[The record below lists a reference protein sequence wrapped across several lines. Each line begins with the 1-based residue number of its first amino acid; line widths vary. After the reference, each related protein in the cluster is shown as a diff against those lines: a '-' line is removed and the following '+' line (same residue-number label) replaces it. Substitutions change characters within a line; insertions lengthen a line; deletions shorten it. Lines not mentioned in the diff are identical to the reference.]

1 MKKYAKGKFV
11 VTRAITCFIMIII
24 FIFSYIL
31 GLLGF
36 LDVGFFWYIFL
47 FICMFIVLQE
57 VVRIFDCFYV
67 LDGDTLDIS
76 FLTIKKR
83 TKWYDFMT
91 IGRTAIYS
99 YQKEHRKIKY
109 KDILSIDLYVKEYVT
124 RYIWKKKLIF
134 IELKN
139 DEGLWIVDDVFSKKQ
154 LREII
159 KCIQEKNPK
168 IIMGEALKKD
178 FYMELLNEKKSAR

>member
-1 MKKYAKGKFV
+1 MKKSAKGKFV
-11 VTRAITCFIMIII
+11 VTKTITCFIMIII

-57 VVRIFDCFYV
+57 VVRIFACFYV

-76 FLTIKKR
+76 FLTIKKI

-91 IGRTAIYS
+91 LGRGAVYS
-99 YQKEHRKIKY
+99 YQNEYRKIKY

-159 KCIQEKNPK
+159 KCIQHKNSK
-168 IIMGEALKKD
+168 VD
-178 FYMELLNEKKSAR
+178 FSDDLINYLNLT

>member
-11 VTRAITCFIMIII
+11 VTKTITCFTMIII

-36 LDVGFFWYIFL
+36 LDIGLFWYVCL
-47 FICMFIVLQE
+47 FICIFIVLQE

-91 IGRTAIYS
+91 IGRGAVYS
-99 YQKEHRKIKY
+99 YQKEHRKIRY

-124 RYIWKKKLIF
+124 KYIWKKELIF

-159 KCIQEKNPK
+159 LLIQQNNSKFILDE
-168 IIMGEALKKD
+168 ELKRKL
-178 FYMELLNEKKSAR
+178 EIN